1 MKRIVTYLITGVIV
15 SSALAG
21 CGGGGGGNSLKATGT
36 YAEPAYA
43 ESSYASDDMYMSEDY
58 AMEEAAEY
66 EESAS
71 GSNGVEK
78 VDDETVKNNNRKI
91 IKTVNISAET
101 EEFDSFVANVNAKVI
116 ALGGYMENTDIS
128 GRSINSSMS
137 SMRRAS
143 MTARIPAQNLDSFVD
158 HVSTNSNILNKSE
171 SASDVT
177 LNYADTAAH
186 IKSLRTEQDR
196 LNELLMQAEDIET
209 ILAIETRITDVRYE
223 LESYESRLRTMD
235 NQVDYSTV
243 YINVNEVERYT
254 PVEVPEQT
262 VGERIIIGFTEN
274 LISAKEFLVD
284 FFVEAIVAI
293 PIIAVLLLFLIVP
306 VVIVIL
312 IVLFVIG
319 RVKGPQYRAE
329 QKAKRAERKAA
340 KRKGKKQGVKHDVKQ
355 TPKASNVTTDAIASE
370 ADNNDKHE

>member
-1 MKRIVTYLITGVIV
+1 MKRIAAYLVTGVIV
-15 SSALAG
+15 STLLAG
-21 CGGGGGGNSLKATGT
+21 CGSGGGGNSLKATEA
-36 YAEPAYA
+36 YAEPA
-43 ESSYASDDMYMSEDY
+43 YASDDMYMSEDY
-58 AMEEAAEY
+58 AMEE
-66 EESAS
+66 SATYDTADN
-71 GSNGVEK
+71 GSEGVEK
-78 VDDETVKNNNRKI
+78 VADDAVKNNNRKI
-91 IKTVNISAET
+91 IKTVNLSAET

-196 LNELLMQAEDIET
+196 LNELIKQADDIET
-209 ILAIETRITDVRYE
+209 IIAIETRITDVRYE
-223 LESYESRLRTMD
+223 LESYESRLRAMD

-254 PVEVPEQT
+254 PVEEPKQT
-262 VGERIIIGFTEN
+262 VGERIAIGFTEN

-293 PIIAVLLLFLIVP
+293 PIIVVLLLFLLVP
-306 VVIVIL
+306 IAVVIL
-312 IVLFVIG
+312 IVFFVIG

-329 QKAKRAERKAA
+329 QKAKRAERKAT
-340 KRKGKKQGVKHDVKQ
+340 KRQLKKQGTKHEVKQ
-355 TPKASNVTTDAIASE
+355 APKAPTTTIDNVSSE
-370 ADNNDKHE
+370 KNENDKHE